1 MLHPNDDLFACGY
14 AEPRSRATVCDIA
27 FVDDLIILGIV
38 VAATIASSQAQAAA
52 EKSNGNELLD
62 AQQKQQMKQTELG
75 WLSQRGHDAMAGV
88 AARNHGHG
96 GGSMTD
102 SMQPLIQKDA
112 IDNHYELG
120 RQAINRQ
127 ADLTREMGYIHAGTA
142 VASGIAG
149 AALSPASSAGSFTSG
164 AGYEGTGADI
174 GARAAGYDLN
184 QGASTLL
191 SSAAPVAT
199 QALRSSDPQGGF
211 QLQPS
216 DYQTL
221 AGAQPYSQSPF
232 GDDPYAT
239 APQFQNPNR
248 YRFGL

>member
-14 AEPRSRATVCDIA
+14 AEPRSGVVCDVIGI
-27 FVDDLIILGIV
+27 DDLIIVGI
-38 VAATIASSQAQAAA
+38 IAAA
-52 EKSNGNELLD
+52 SIAASQVSASENESNSNKLLND
-62 AQQKQQMKQTELG
+62 QQKQQMKQTELG

-88 AARNHGHG
+88 AARNHGAG
-96 GGSMTD
+96 GGASMTD
-102 SMQPLIQKDA
+102 PMQPLIQKDA

-120 RQAINRQ
+120 RQANARQ
-127 ADLTREMGYIHAGTA
+127 ADATRTQGYIQAGSA
-142 VASGIAG
+142 LASGIAG
-149 AALSPASSAGSFTSG
+149 QALRPATGASTFEAGG
-164 AGYEGTGADI
+164 GYEGTGAGIAD
-174 GARAAGYDLN
+174 RAGGYDLN

-191 SSAAPVAT
+191 SNAPAVAT
-199 QALRSSDPQGGF
+199 PQLHSTDPNGGY

-239 APQFQNPNR
+239 APQYQNPNR
-248 YRFGL
+248 YRFTL